1 MWVRRLSSTGH
12 DTVTSGGGSP
22 DDCTRDD
29 RRGAVGGVTGLVVVC
44 GVPGVG
50 KTTVAERV
58 AERLDAELFRTD
70 VVRKE
75 LDPDPSYTEAE
86 TERVYE
92 EIVRRGREAAIDG
105 PGAVL
110 DGTFKE
116 RHLRERVD
124 AAVEGVAV
132 DPRYVKVECD
142 ERVVRERIDRR
153 QDDESDAD
161 YEVHQLFKQTF
172 ESLER
177 PHVTVDNSG
186 DLAATRRQ
194 VDRHF

>member
-1 MWVRRLSSTGH
+1 MT
-12 DTVTSGGGSP
+12 D
-22 DDCTRDD
+22 
-29 RRGAVGGVTGLVVVC
+29 LVVVC

-58 AERLDAELFRTD
+58 ADRLDAELFRTD

-92 EIVRRGREAAIDG
+92 EIVRRGREAALDG
-105 PGAVL
+105 RGAVL
-110 DGTFKE
+110 DGTFKK
-116 RHLRERVD
+116 RHLREQVETAVD
-124 AAVEGVAV
+124 GVAV
-132 DPRYVKVECD
+132 DPRFVKVECE
-142 ERVVRERIDRR
+142 ERVVRERIDGR

-161 YEVHQLFKQTF
+161 YEIHQMFKQTF
-172 ESLER
+172 DPLER

-194 VDRHF
+194 VDEHF